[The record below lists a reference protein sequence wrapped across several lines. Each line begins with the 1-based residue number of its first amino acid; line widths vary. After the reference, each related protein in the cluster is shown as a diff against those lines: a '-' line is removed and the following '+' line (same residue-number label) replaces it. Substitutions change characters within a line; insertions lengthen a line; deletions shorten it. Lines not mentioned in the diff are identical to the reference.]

1 MFSKDRLWG
10 VLSEV
15 LFGRRTEK
23 WVIMKQSSVQNGRFG
38 IFACRSFYV
47 GEFITVCLG
56 EMIPLQYHF
65 ENIVAIQQ

>member
-1 MFSKDRLWG
+1 
-10 VLSEV
+10 
-15 LFGRRTEK
+15 
-23 WVIMKQSSVQNGRFG
+23 MKQSSVQNGRFG